1 MTKLEAK
8 IVGINPLWI
17 SALLTAAFLI
27 VCATGGDNVNW
38 GYLGFEVIFPFYTA
52 IAVGE
57 WCRIRADQMF
67 DVISA
72 QGKSIFLW
80 IVRRFLLLFVTV
92 TIFAVIG
99 ILGTVI
105 ITKTASVGEL
115 LLIFLPTAFFL
126 SSVCIVLSLLS
137 SVPHIPT
144 MAAGV
149 IWLFSI
155 MSMSLLRFRP
165 MQYFYLFI
173 RFADSGITVGLSG
186 SKKSL
191 KEQAAAF
198 VDKVAGDVEFI
209 QRTQPDDADEI
220 LLEYR
225 SSLSVTYSVDKVLR
239 RKQALMQ
246 QRRQR
251 EEQQAAMQAEAQAA
265 QKVQEITEPHP
276 PEMVAPP
283 VEVQAPVV
291 EEQAAEPTPPV
302 QPQEQQ
308 ENTQS
313 IKLYR
318 VSFDVI
324 GSLEQLKELK
334 KFLVSKN
341 LLVNGGLNHEH

>member
-57 WCRIRADQMF
+57 WCRTRADQMF

-173 RFADSGITVGLSG
+173 RFADIDSSIWILNKATLLFIGLA
-186 SKKSL
+186 L
-191 KEQAAAF
+191 WLF
-198 VDKVAGDVEFI
+198 V
-209 QRTQPDDADEI
+209 
-220 LLEYR
+220 
-225 SSLSVTYSVDKVLR
+225 
-239 RKQALMQ
+239 
-246 QRRQR
+246 
-251 EEQQAAMQAEAQAA
+251 
-265 QKVQEITEPHP
+265 
-276 PEMVAPP
+276 
-283 VEVQAPVV
+283 
-291 EEQAAEPTPPV
+291 
-302 QPQEQQ
+302 
-308 ENTQS
+308 
-313 IKLYR
+313 
-318 VSFDVI
+318 
-324 GSLEQLKELK
+324 
-334 KFLVSKN
+334 FLVCKKR
-341 LLVNGGLNHEH
+341 LWVK